1 MGQPPAS
8 SPPAETNL
16 VDVPLKAGIAIFVND
31 GNTLGPDISAL
42 DAEMTEMA
50 LLLPRW
56 QALALQNA
64 AKKRG
69 MTTAQML
76 RRMIGAMVGAQPPS
90 PVE

>member
-1 MGQPPAS
+1 M
-8 SPPAETNL
+8 
-16 VDVPLKAGIAIFVND
+16 DVPLKAGIAIFVND
-31 GNTLGPDISAL
+31 ANTLGPDMSAV
-42 DAEMTEMA
+42 DADMTEMA

-69 MTTAQML
+69 ITTAQML

-90 PVE
+90 PVD